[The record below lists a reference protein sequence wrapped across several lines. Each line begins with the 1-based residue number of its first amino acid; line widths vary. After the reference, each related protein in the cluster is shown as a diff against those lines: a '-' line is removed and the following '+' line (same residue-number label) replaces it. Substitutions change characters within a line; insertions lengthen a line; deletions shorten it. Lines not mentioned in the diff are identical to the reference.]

1 MKLQSLQTVF
11 LIPLFTVAFS
21 LCGFSQT
28 VPNPSFEMPG
38 FPDANPFIILPSGS
52 GFITGWTVGG
62 AGLDYFK
69 SPPAGAPASDGFYFV
84 DLVRGPGQGG
94 SISTTAT
101 GLTLGNFYN
110 LTFDIQQG
118 AIEPGTVITAMA
130 DSSTAPFLNT
140 TPNVW
145 ATHSLMFLA
154 TASTVPISFSG
165 PSIGGDDVDVFVDNV
180 RIESILSVPEPG
192 GIAVGILAIGYLAIT
207 HRVRRRQA

>member
-1 MKLQSLQTVF
+1 MKLQSHRTLF
-11 LIPLFTVAFS
+11 LIPLFTAAFS

-38 FPDANPFIILPSGS
+38 FPEANPFIILPSGS

-130 DSSTAPFLNT
+130 GLSSAPFLNT
-140 TPNVW
+140 TSNVW
-145 ATHSLMFLA
+145 AAHSLMFLA

-165 PSIGGDDVDVFVDNV
+165 PSIGGDDVGVFLDNV
-180 RIESILSVPEPG
+180 RIEGVLSVPEPG
-192 GIAVGILAIGYLAIT
+192 GIAAGILAIGYLVIT
-207 HRVRRRQA
+207 HCVRRRQV